1 MWDGIARTA
10 AQIAFLSSARV
21 CGFLLYTRDFRY
33 PHRKK
38 SCGFRSGELAG
49 QGCGVLCEIMR
60 VPKYSWMSLMVSCAV
75 CGWPHLAGTTGW
87 HECPRTFAALPSRT
101 SWKSGGIVPQL
112 PFGCAPVRLQT
123 KRAHS
128 ARAANSAPRGALQ
141 AVQRSLLNYV
151 RSRIRPEP
159 VVLGVDTPVEFETSL
174 SKGYLP
180 GRQVK
185 FNNLHF
191 LCAIHTH
198 GHDWNWLKHPPY
210 QILFSRA
217 SIWDVQQCRQ
227 LSHFNTILISI

>member
-1 MWDGIARTA
+1 MPSVSGNAQFWSLTEVLHCSLAECETGSRGQQHKSLSWAPPGSVGSFYTQEEETLGIPTW
-10 AQIAFLSSARV
+10 
-21 CGFLLYTRDFRY
+21 
-33 PHRKK
+33 KK

-49 QGCGVLCEIMR
+49 QGCGVLCEITR

-123 KRAHS
+123 KRVDS

-159 VVLGVDTPVEFETSL
+159 VVLGVETPVEFETS
-174 SKGYLP
+174 
-180 GRQVK
+180 
-185 FNNLHF
+185 FE
-191 LCAIHTH
+191 
-198 GHDWNWLKHPPY
+198 
-210 QILFSRA
+210 
-217 SIWDVQQCRQ
+217 
-227 LSHFNTILISI
+227 